1 MYMYNDFF
9 LFKGSLIKYKYEH
22 FQCFSTQAAAVH
34 VHVLVYVKYYNYY
47 LSFTHYSNSMYTTV
61 VKQ

>member
-1 MYMYNDFF
+1 MYNDFF

-34 VHVLVYVKYYNYY
+34 VH
-47 LSFTHYSNSMYTTV
+47 YSNSMYTTV